1 MSDVLHEGGGSI
13 TRGPDGLANVA
24 SLRKWAPLPETA
36 VEICDVANKIGD
48 SSSARVYIGADATE
62 ERVKQLSD
70 DRVLAKYKIVHFA
83 THGAVAGDVSA
94 TNEPGLI
101 LILTRPI
108 TPATPTT
115 AI

>member
-1 MSDVLHEGGGSI
+1 
-13 TRGPDGLANVA
+13 
-24 SLRKWAPLPETA
+24 
-36 VEICDVANKIGD
+36 
-48 SSSARVYIGADATE
+48 
-62 ERVKQLSD
+62 VKQLSD